1 MCVNQRNPLQYFSS
15 LLYTAGVSI
24 QKAHKMS
31 KRVDSVLE
39 VSVNDPKM
47 LLKHSVIIHEKKEKI
62 IVYLLNV
69 VLS

>member
-1 MCVNQRNPLQYFSS
+1 MV
-15 LLYTAGVSI
+15 GVSI